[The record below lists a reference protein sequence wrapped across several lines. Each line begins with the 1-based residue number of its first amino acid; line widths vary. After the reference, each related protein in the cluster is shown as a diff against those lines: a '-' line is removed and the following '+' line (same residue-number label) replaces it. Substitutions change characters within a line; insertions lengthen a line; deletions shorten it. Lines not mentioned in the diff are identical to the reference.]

1 MVTYQTQEQA
11 LTINSLEVIPN
22 KESLKV
28 YSRPFETGVIVELRK
43 QHKEYY
49 FYAQA
54 GFIYAWQLIDNPTE
68 TLPSAFKDKIINR
81 KNDTLVFNK
90 IFESCFVQFFK
101 ARNRVVT
108 KVRNSSNWE
117 LEIKTGGKDF
127 NGFSTIPLLTFCF
140 HPLYSVKSD
149 RLVLGLSVRVSAK
162 YKFTISEEQINQK
175 RVDTRDWK
183 RDEQGTI
190 TPFYAN
196 VLKYVQATN
205 QHNSFKQH
213 FDEINKDSFTYEKL
227 VFFYEQFNTTIKG
240 NLTLPDGL
248 KVENFAFYNLSN
260 SNFGSSIISK
270 PRYYYYQDRTAKTF
284 YNDAVKEQKPY
295 TFDKFNGE
303 EINILVL
310 TPIVHEGSADELVAK
325 LRPVLTDMFH
335 LPNINFDTITADI
348 PNQTYIDAIDQ
359 KLSDKV
365 YKLAIVVVSQ
375 KDKEVFS
382 IPTSPYYSSK
392 AKLLNQKVPTQKVT
406 IETIRKNDKILIES
420 IALNIYSK
428 MGGVAWAV
436 EQTQREKVEIVI
448 GISSTV
454 DFNKNRIIGFANI
467 FDYNG
472 NYLIGDCSYL
482 STQEDYLE
490 NLKIYLIEVIKRVIE
505 IKGIEKNEK
514 FRLIFH
520 LSKEAGK
527 KTELKA
533 IDFALKAFSD
543 YQIQFGIVHLSYEHN
558 LRIFSNKGNTEP
570 TRGTFVQ
577 IATFQALLHFGN
589 RTRVPVL
596 ARLDQRSQFKDIY
609 DISKQV
615 LYFSHLCYRNFRAA
629 NVPVTIKYPSLMAK
643 LTHEL
648 MQVPNWDPKQL
659 NRIKEQLWFI

>member
-1 MVTYQTQEQA
+1 MAIYQTQEQA
-11 LTINSLEVIPN
+11 LTLNSLEVIPN
-22 KESLKV
+22 KESVKI
-28 YSRPFETGVIVELRK
+28 YATPFEIGKIVDLKK
-43 QHKEYY
+43 QFTEYY
-49 FYAQA
+49 FYSNS
-54 GFIYAWQLIDNPTE
+54 GFIYAWNLTSNPQEQLPHT
-68 TLPSAFKDKIINR
+68 FKEKIVTR
-81 KNDTLVFNK
+81 KEHTLVYNK

-101 ARNRVVT
+101 TRNRVLN

-117 LEIKTGGKDF
+117 LELKTGGKDF

-149 RLVLGLSVRVSAK
+149 RLVLGLSVRISAK
-162 YKFTISEEQINQK
+162 YKFTISEQQIQQK

-183 RDEQGTI
+183 RDEEGKI

-205 QHNSFKQH
+205 QFNSFKQH
-213 FDEINKDSFTYEKL
+213 FDEINKDNYAYTQL
-227 VFFYEQFNTTIKG
+227 VYFHQQFNTTVKNSLIF
-240 NLTLPDGL
+240 PDGL

-260 SNFGSSIISK
+260 SNFGSSIIAK
-270 PRYYYYQDRTAKTF
+270 PRYYYYQDRTAKTY
-284 YNDAVKEQKPY
+284 YNEAVKEQKPY

-303 EINILVL
+303 PINILVL
-310 TPIVHEGSADELVAK
+310 TPQVHEGSTDEFIAK
-325 LRPVLTDMFH
+325 LRIPLTDIFH
-335 LPNINFDTITADI
+335 LRNITFDTITADI
-348 PNQTYIDAIDQ
+348 PNQSYIDAIDQ
-359 KLSDKV
+359 KLSNKT
-365 YKLAIVVVSQ
+365 YNIAIVVVSQ
-375 KDKEVFS
+375 KDKEVFT

-428 MGGVAWAV
+428 IGGVAWAV
-436 EQTQREKVEIVI
+436 EQTQREKIEIVI

-454 DFNKNRIIGFANI
+454 DFSKNRIIGFANI

-490 NLKIYLIEVIKRVIE
+490 NLKSYLIEVIKRVIE

-527 KTELKA
+527 RTELKA

-558 LRIFSNKGNTEP
+558 LRIFANQGNAESV
-570 TRGTFVQ
+570 RGTFVQ
-577 IATFQALLHFGN
+577 IATYQALLHFGN

-609 DISKQV
+609 DIAKQV

-643 LTHEL
+643 LTYEL